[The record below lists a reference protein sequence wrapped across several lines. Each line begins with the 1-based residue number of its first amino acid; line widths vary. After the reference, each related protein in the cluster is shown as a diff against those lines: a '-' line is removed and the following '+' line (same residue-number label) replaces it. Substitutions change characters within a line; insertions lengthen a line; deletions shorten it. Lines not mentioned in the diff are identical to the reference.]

1 MNNVHQKY
9 SQGGDFVIS
18 PISELDIFTR
28 EDFSEEHKEIYNM
41 VMDFDKDKVLTQK
54 KEIESYNPKL
64 SKKLLDEMAELGLLG
79 IDIPEELL
87 ANNSCFSSSSNLSE
101 FLPIKGRKYENVRS
115 VCILGT
121 FEISTF
127 SINPSITLKKT
138 VAAPGSNSW
147 VGRITLTKGKPL
159 LENSCSI

>member
-64 SKKLLDEMAELGLLG
+64 SKELLDEMAELGLLG
-79 IDIPEELL
+79 IDIPEEFGGIDLD
-87 ANNSCFSSSSNLSE
+87 
-101 FLPIKGRKYENVRS
+101 K
-115 VCILGT
+115 
-121 FEISTF
+121 
-127 SINPSITLKKT
+127 ITSAI
-138 VAAPGSNSW
+138 VA
-147 VGRITLTKGKPL
+147 
-159 LENSCSI
+159 

>member
-87 ANNSCFSSSSNLSE
+87 ANKSCFSSSSNLSE
-101 FLPIKGRKYENVRS
+101 FLPIKGRKY
-115 VCILGT
+115 
-121 FEISTF
+121 
-127 SINPSITLKKT
+127 
-138 VAAPGSNSW
+138 
-147 VGRITLTKGKPL
+147 
-159 LENSCSI
+159 

>member
-1 MNNVHQKY
+1 MNNVHQEY

-18 PISELDIFTR
+18 PISKLDIFTR

-79 IDIPEELL
+79 IDIPGNSGVPILIKLL
-87 ANNSCFSSSSNLSE
+87 LQSLLKRLFIAHL
-101 FLPIKGRKYENVRS
+101 LPLHGRY
-115 VCILGT
+115 
-121 FEISTF
+121 
-127 SINPSITLKKT
+127 
-138 VAAPGSNSW
+138 
-147 VGRITLTKGKPL
+147 KPAL
-159 LENSCSI
+159 VLCH